1 MKKVATY
8 SRVSVHNNSELSLAR
23 QQERLM
29 DYCQSKEYEVA
40 HSTRFIGDRQ
50 MGNEMFM
57 RCLRDAKEKGIDTI
71 VMAST
76 NRVAGTYDEM
86 LKVAEAYE
94 AAGIAIETLDGSHL
108 FSQATNLIL
117 ATLDGE
123 ESEVSLTETEEQ
135 TGQVF
140 G

>member
-1 MKKVATY
+1 
-8 SRVSVHNNSELSLAR
+8 
-23 QQERLM
+23 
-29 DYCQSKEYEVA
+29 
-40 HSTRFIGDRQ
+40 